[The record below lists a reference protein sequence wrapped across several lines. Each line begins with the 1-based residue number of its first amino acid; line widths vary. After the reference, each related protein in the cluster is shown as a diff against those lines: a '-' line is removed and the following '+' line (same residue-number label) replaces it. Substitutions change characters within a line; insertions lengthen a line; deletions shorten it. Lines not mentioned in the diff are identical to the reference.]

1 MVTEAQQN
9 ILDTFLGLKV
19 DRCLCWVASLKEAE
33 AVFPLACALVN
44 TRQCQVVMGL
54 DSPHRIDSTGEAAPK
69 KKKPLTPEVI
79 MTAEVRL
86 KQLYGEECGTV
97 VLPGHPIRELRRY
110 AIRNRIDLI
119 VMGQQA
125 IDIEREYNE
134 RVVDDAPC
142 TILCLIVPEQLETQ

>member
-1 MVTEAQQN
+1 MAADAQQDV
-9 ILDTFLGLKV
+9 LDTLLGLRV
-19 DRCLCWVASLKEAE
+19 DRCLCWVASLKEPE
-33 AVFPLACALVN
+33 AVFPLACALADS
-44 TRQCQVVMGL
+44 RRCQVVLGL
-54 DSPHRIDSTGEAAPK
+54 DSPHRINSTGEAAPE

-86 KQLYGEECGTV
+86 RQLYGEECGTV

-142 TILCLIVPEQLETQ
+142 NILCLIVQEHLENR